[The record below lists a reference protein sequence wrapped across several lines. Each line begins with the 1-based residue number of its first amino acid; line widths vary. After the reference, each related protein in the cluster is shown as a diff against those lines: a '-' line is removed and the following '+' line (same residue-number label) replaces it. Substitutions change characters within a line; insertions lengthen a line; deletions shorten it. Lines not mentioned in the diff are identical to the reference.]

1 MVAGI
6 LKTLIYNFPT
16 LDVLPTLLPYAL
28 IYVDLPVHHP
38 DDKYKMFDTN
48 WMPSCLSCF
57 LGLPMCVDLLM
68 QAHDDT
74 NIIKLWT
81 LSSTCFEN
89 DTLSFKTPR
98 PIKNMNKAS
107 GFKS

>member
-1 MVAGI
+1 MVASK
-6 LKTLIYNFPT
+6 LKTLTYHVPT
-16 LDVLPTLLPYAL
+16 LDMLPTLLPYAL
-28 IYVDLPVHHP
+28 IYVDLPVQYP

-48 WMPSCLSCF
+48 WMPSCLSCY
-57 LGLPMCVDLLM
+57 LGLPMYVDLPM

-81 LSSTCFEN
+81 LSSTYFEN
-89 DTLSFKTPR
+89 DTLSCKTPR

-107 GFKS
+107 GIKS